1 MPGVRLTPAVVI
13 ALEIGD
19 VTRFSHRGKLTGYA
33 GSRSVAMRDV
43 QGEPTLGSTNAPAAG
58 EPATALGFNAT
69 GVAWRVARSLQRI
82 IVCGVAQ
89 VLWAVFRRVTDQR
102 GAVSSS

>member
-19 VTRFSHRGKLTGYA
+19 VTRFSHRGKLAGYA

-58 EPATALGFNAT
+58 EPATASSFNAT
-69 GVAWRVARSLQRI
+69 GVAWRVARSPHRI
-82 IVCGVAQ
+82 MAGLGNPSAPLALPRAQ
-89 VLWAVFRRVTDQR
+89 LSWHQP
-102 GAVSSS
+102 